1 MLNGIAL
8 GDDHV
13 LLTGKNWDRM
23 YKVVFND
30 WPTLFGDQ
38 DAAAGDDA
46 GRQQRTE
53 ERADNGGSVV
63 QRRQTISRGTALTWA
78 GRIRGMCD
86 GRTIPER
93 PCSTTEQPKRH
104 LTGQPPCFDLWLRG
118 TTPHPC
124 KPLWRVFLA
133 KYSDIACFGPLSTVK
148 HTFPLNSLS
157 GGGAK

>member
-1 MLNGIAL
+1 MSSLRPTSERGGAGVLNGIAL

-53 ERADNGGSVV
+53 ERADDGSSVV
-63 QRRQTISRGTALTWA
+63 QRRRTSHEEQRWRGPA
-78 GRIRGMCD
+78 
-86 GRTIPER
+86 E
-93 PCSTTEQPKRH
+93 
-104 LTGQPPCFDLWLRG
+104 
-118 TTPHPC
+118 
-124 KPLWRVFLA
+124 
-133 KYSDIACFGPLSTVK
+133 
-148 HTFPLNSLS
+148 
-157 GGGAK
+157 